1 MAEKHYDIIII
12 GGGTAGMTAAVYARR
27 AGKSVLLLEG
37 ETLGGQISASPRVE
51 NYPGIPAISGMDFSD
66 RLFMQVTDLG
76 ADFELDTVTEI
87 TDGEVKT
94 VVTAYGR
101 YTASAIIAAVGL
113 RHRRMELAGE
123 EELIGRGISFCA
135 VCDGAFYKGAD
146 VAVYGGGNTALQE
159 ALFLADICKSVTL
172 IHRRA
177 EFRADRILVERVKT
191 RENIRLLTDCTV
203 TAVKGSDT
211 LEGLTATN
219 VKTGE
224 EEQVAVTGLFV
235 AIGQLPRTEVLAGVV
250 ALDERGFVL
259 AGEDCKT
266 DREGIFAA
274 GDCRQKEVRQL
285 TTAAGDGAV
294 AATAACEY
302 LDTRA

>member
-1 MAEKHYDIIII
+1 MADKHYDIIII
-12 GGGTAGMTAAVYARR
+12 GGGTAGMTAAIYARR

-51 NYPGIPAISGMDFSD
+51 NYPGIPAVSGMDFSD
-66 RLFMQVTDLG
+66 RLFTQVTDLG
-76 ADFELDTVTEI
+76 ADFELDTVTELI
-87 TDGEVKT
+87 DGETKT
-94 VVTAYGR
+94 VVTSYGR
-101 YTASAIIAAVGL
+101 YTASAVIAAVGL
-113 RHRRMELAGE
+113 RHRRMGLPME

-159 ALFLADICKSVTL
+159 ALFLADICNSVTV

-177 EFRADRILVERVKT
+177 EFRADKILVERVKAK
-191 RENIRLLTDCTV
+191 ESIRLLTDCTV
-203 TAVKGSDT
+203 TAVKGNDT
-211 LEGLTATN
+211 LEGITATN
-219 VKTGE
+219 VKMGAE
-224 EEQVAVTGLFV
+224 EHLAVTGLFV

-274 GDCRQKEVRQL
+274 GDCRTKEVRQL
-285 TTAAGDGAV
+285 TTAVADGAC
-294 AATAACEY
+294 AALAACRY
-302 LDTRA
+302 LETL

>member
-37 ETLGGQISASPRVE
+37 ETLGGQIAASPRVE

-159 ALFLADICKSVTL
+159 ALFLADICKSVTV

>member
-1 MAEKHYDIIII
+1 MADKHYDIIII
-12 GGGTAGMTAAVYARR
+12 GGGTAGMTAAIYARR

-51 NYPGIPAISGMDFSD
+51 NYPGIPAVSGMDFSD
-66 RLFMQVTDLG
+66 RLFTQVTDLG
-76 ADFELDTVTEI
+76 ADFELDTVTELI
-87 TDGEVKT
+87 DGETKT
-94 VVTAYGR
+94 VITSYGR
-101 YTASAIIAAVGL
+101 YTASAVIAAVGL
-113 RHRRMELAGE
+113 RHRRMGLPME
-123 EELIGRGISFCA
+123 EELIGQGISFCA
-135 VCDGAFYKGAD
+135 VCDGAFYRGAD

-159 ALFLADICKSVTL
+159 ALFLADICNSVTV

-177 EFRADRILVERVKT
+177 EFRADKILVERVKAK
-191 RENIRLLTDCTV
+191 ENIRLLTDCTV
-203 TAVKGSDT
+203 TALDAVSP
-211 LEGLTATN
+211 LAGLTVTN
-219 VKTGE
+219 VKTGAE
-224 EEQVAVTGLFV
+224 EHLAVTGLFV

-250 ALDERGFVL
+250 ALDERGFIL

-274 GDCRQKEVRQL
+274 GDCRTKEVRQL